1 MLNFWNRPAP
11 IGTVGGLSTAAL
23 IRKARDDKDVK
34 ALVLRVNSP
43 GGSVFGSELVRREL
57 ELTRAAGKPVV
68 VSMGDLAASG
78 GYWISMNA
86 DQIIA
91 NPSTITGSIG
101 IFGLWFNVPKTMDK
115 LGLHT
120 DGVGTTWLAGAFDP
134 TRPYDARVGELIQG
148 YINHGYAQF
157 IGKVAEARGRTP
169 EEINQVARGR
179 VWSGAQAKERGLID
193 RLGLLPDAI
202 AEAANRAKLDSG
214 FRVTYVEKEPS
225 AFESLLQSMSRSS
238 LAHLLAEAGLGLPAS
253 LLPAHTL
260 DELARI
266 RQFTQQGPGSKPA
279 LMLAHCQCGVE

>member
-1 MLNFWNRPAP
+1 
-11 IGTVGGLSTAAL
+11 
-23 IRKARDDKDVK
+23 
-34 ALVLRVNSP
+34 
-43 GGSVFGSELVRREL
+43 
-57 ELTRAAGKPVV
+57 
-68 VSMGDLAASG
+68 MGDLAASG

-120 DGVGTTWLAGAFDP
+120 DGVGTTWLTGAFDP

-202 AEAANRAKLDSG
+202 AEAATAPSSIRATASPTWRRSRRRSRASCRASATRRWHAAARGSRARAAGVVAAGAHAGRARSHQAVHASRPGRQARAHAGALPV
-214 FRVTYVEKEPS
+214 RVE
-225 AFESLLQSMSRSS
+225 
-238 LAHLLAEAGLGLPAS
+238 
-253 LLPAHTL
+253 
-260 DELARI
+260 
-266 RQFTQQGPGSKPA
+266 
-279 LMLAHCQCGVE
+279 